1 MTRLRAVA
9 ASLIALAIGILLVEA
24 ALQVGAAVVRFR
36 GTAPALFH
44 TGSARIL
51 CLGDSNTYGVYLE
64 RGKAYPAQLEALWNA
79 RPGAAR
85 IEVLNLGAPGVDSS
99 RIRNEIPRMLA
110 ATAPQVVLLMVGVND
125 FWTVPTPLAK
135 HDEEG
140 RLASVLQHSRLRR
153 LLFSMRRAWQSVECD
168 VVAEEK
174 VAGAERGETRV
185 RCADEE
191 FALSYQRNEG
201 SRGQG
206 FARLE
211 ENLRAIVAEVRSAGA
226 TAFLMTY
233 PSSSS
238 IYLRANRISRRVAHE
253 TGTPL
258 VDLAEEFRAV
268 CPQEPC
274 REWLFADHHPTAQ
287 GYRRVSEILVDALT
301 ERSALAKRGR
311 SASRE

>member
-1 MTRLRAVA
+1 MTWLRAVA
-9 ASLIALAIGILLVEA
+9 GSLIALAIGILLVEA

-36 GTAPALFH
+36 GAGPALFH

-99 RIRNEIPRMLA
+99 RIRNEITRMLA

-135 HDEEG
+135 HGEEG
-140 RLASVLQHSRLRR
+140 RLAWILRHSRLRR
-153 LLFSMRRAWQSVECD
+153 LLFSMRRAWQSVECN
-168 VVAEEK
+168 VVAEEA

-185 RCADEE
+185 RCVDEE
-191 FALSYQRNEG
+191 FALAYQRNEG
-201 SRGQG
+201 RGQG

-238 IYLRANRISRRVAHE
+238 IYLRANRILRRVAHT

-258 VDLAEEFRAV
+258 VDLAEEFRAL
-268 CPQEPC
+268 CPEEPC

-301 ERSALAKRGR
+301 ERSVLATRGR